1 MAVKENVNIKSK
13 ASEKNNHFKFFKE
26 MKAEVKRIT
35 WPSKDDTKK
44 ALIAVGVVVLI
55 YLILVG
61 GLDLIF
67 TKMIYVTAGNFNEEI
82 SKLNDFLSVSA
93 ITVKDHLE
101 KVQTT
106 KHHQN
111 QLYELPVDL
120 IDENTYRFEI

>member
-1 MAVKENVNIKSK
+1 MDEKELVLLTKQGDVKAFCTLYDKYKRKLYSYAYFKLNNQQDAEDAVQ
-13 ASEKNNHFKFFKE
+13 
-26 MKAEVKRIT
+26 
-35 WPSKDDTKK
+35 DC
-44 ALIAVGVVVLI
+44 AL
-55 YLILVG
+55 
-61 GLDLIF
+61 
-67 TKMIYVTAGNFNEEI
+67 TAFEEI

>member
-1 MAVKENVNIKSK
+1 M
-13 ASEKNNHFKFFKE
+13 H
-26 MKAEVKRIT
+26 
-35 WPSKDDTKK
+35 
-44 ALIAVGVVVLI
+44 
-55 YLILVG
+55 Y
-61 GLDLIF
+61 
-67 TKMIYVTAGNFNEEI
+67 NEEI

>member
-1 MAVKENVNIKSK
+1 M
-13 ASEKNNHFKFFKE
+13 
-26 MKAEVKRIT
+26 
-35 WPSKDDTKK
+35 
-44 ALIAVGVVVLI
+44 LQQ
-55 YLILVG
+55 
-61 GLDLIF
+61 
-67 TKMIYVTAGNFNEEI
+67 EI
-82 SKLNDFLSVSA
+82 SMKKFQNYLSVSA